1 MPRRVDDYRGLTQPN
16 RLRLLRAV
24 QSHPGLRVAE
34 LAERCGMPLN
44 TVRDHLRVLVE
55 EGLVREERL
64 HPGGRGRPPIAYHAV
79 READSNP
86 MARRRV
92 DGARRRGELL
102 RSVTALPAERATQR
116 GDVEAEAQLDV
127 LYEHLDDAG
136 LSPELDERALRFEMA
151 PCRYRGMIAQDQ
163 ATVCGTH
170 ARLVRDTLAQVDGP
184 LEVDRLEP
192 FLTENS
198 CALQLRRIGLRD
210 SPASE
215 PVSAPSPPARR
226 RDR

>member
-1 MPRRVDDYRGLTQPN
+1 MPRRVDDYRGLTQPS

-24 QSHPGLRVAE
+24 QSHPGMRVAE

-44 TVRDHLRVLVE
+44 TARDHLRVLVQ

-64 HPGGRGRPPIAYHAV
+64 HVGSRGRPPIAYHPV

-86 MARRRV
+86 AARRRV
-92 DGARRRGELL
+92 DGARRRGALL
-102 RSVTALPAERATQR
+102 RAVIPPTPADADLR
-116 GDVEAEAQLDV
+116 GDTDAETQLDV

-136 LSPELDERALRFEMA
+136 LSPVLDESALRFEMM

-163 ATVCGTH
+163 ATVCGAH

-184 LEVDRLEP
+184 LEVERLEP
-192 FLTENS
+192 FVTADT
-198 CALQLRRIGLRD
+198 CALLLHRGRT
-210 SPASE
+210 ASD
-215 PVSAPSPPARR
+215 PVSAPPPPGPGRGCASGA
-226 RDR
+226 

>member
-1 MPRRVDDYRGLTQPN
+1 MPRRVDDYRGLTQPS

-24 QSHPGLRVAE
+24 QSHPGLRVGE

-44 TVRDHLRVLVE
+44 TVRDHLRVLVQ

-64 HPGGRGRPPIAYHAV
+64 QVGSRGRPPIAYHAV

-86 MARRRV
+86 AARRRV
-92 DGARRRGELL
+92 DGARRRGALL
-102 RSVTALPAERATQR
+102 RAVTTQTP
-116 GDVEAEAQLDV
+116 GEASTDADEDAEAQLDV

-136 LSPELDERALRFEMA
+136 LSPVLDESALRFEML

-163 ATVCGTH
+163 ATVCGMH

-184 LEVDRLEP
+184 LEVERLEP
-192 FLTENS
+192 FITEDS
-198 CALQLRRIGLRD
+198 CALLLRRGEHRD
-210 SPASE
+210 
-215 PVSAPSPPARR
+215 
-226 RDR
+226 